1 VRGLQYLS
9 NSTGLCHLLASG
21 GTAGVHK
28 IVKIAQIAKTGLF
41 PSQVEALGSLGDRLS
56 SACYWHP
63 DFPYSSSLTGI
74 SSKDLG
80 AGYEQA
86 SGKQWNMQAGASM
99 SLFDAGFA
107 ALKNSGAPNDKGAVA
122 KALAGLKTVTMV
134 GTVDFTSGPFPNVY
148 PSSII
153 GTQWIK
159 TKPGSKYKFD
169 MVITENANDRKVPV
183 SAKLLP
189 LS

>member
-1 VRGLQYLS
+1 
-9 NSTGLCHLLASG
+9 
-21 GTAGVHK
+21 
-28 IVKIAQIAKTGLF
+28 
-41 PSQVEALGSLGDRLS
+41 
-56 SACYWHP
+56 
-63 DFPYSSSLTGI
+63 
-74 SSKDLG
+74 
-80 AGYEQA
+80 
-86 SGKQWNMQAGASM
+86 M

-134 GTVDFTSGPFPNVY
+134 GLVDFTSGPFPNVS

-159 TKPGSKYKFD
+159 AKPGSKYKFD
-169 MVITENANDRKVPV
+169 QVITENANDRKVPV

-189 LS
+189 FS